1 VLDFLEMVI
10 CDAINASTFQPSL
23 RGEIEEIA
31 ELIERKAEIPAPS
44 NELQSVQMLPAVGA
58 VISFRAQRRRHELD
72 LLVIPDGHNLDAG
85 RL

>member
-1 VLDFLEMVI
+1 MLDFLEMVI
-10 CDAINASTFQPSL
+10 GDAINASTFKSGL
-23 RGEIEEIA
+23 SGENQELA
-31 ELIERKAEIPAPS
+31 ELVERKAEIPAPS

-58 VISFRAQRRRHELD
+58 VIAFRAQRRRHELD